1 MKKIYL
7 ILSVFLLI
15 LSSCETDFDVHAA
28 WEEITVVYGLLDQN
42 QDRQYIKLNKA
53 YLGSADAL
61 QIAQI
66 TDSINFL
73 PENME
78 VRLYKL
84 YAQDTVDFINL
95 DTTTA
100 IIKDDGL
107 FASGIGENIIYTTL
121 GRMVWTKFLNYIY
134 VVS

>member
-84 YAQDTVDFINL
+84 IANNL
-95 DTTTA
+95 YHIMKIHA
-100 IIKDDGL
+100 LSIMGGIIKVT
-107 FASGIGENIIYTTL
+107 ENA
-121 GRMVWTKFLNYIY
+121 K
-134 VVS
+134 

>member
-1 MKKIYL
+1 MKKIFL
-7 ILSVFLLI
+7 IFSVFLLVFP
-15 LSSCETDFDVHAA
+15 SCETDFDVYAA

-42 QDRQYIKLNKA
+42 QDRQYIKINKA

-73 PENME
+73 PENMV

-84 YAQDTVDFINL
+84 HAQDTVNFINL
-95 DTTTA
+95 DTTTN
-100 IIKDDGL
+100 INSWWHLISMDILEKQVFWIKTH
-107 FASGIGENIIYTTL
+107 FFN
-121 GRMVWTKFLNYIY
+121 N
-134 VVS
+134 